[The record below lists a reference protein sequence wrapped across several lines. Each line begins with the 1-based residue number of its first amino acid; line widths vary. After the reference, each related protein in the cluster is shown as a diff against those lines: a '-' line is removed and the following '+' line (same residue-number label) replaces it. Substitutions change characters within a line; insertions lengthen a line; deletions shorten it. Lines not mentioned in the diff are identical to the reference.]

1 MKSIYIVLACSLIS
15 LTYND
20 IVVEESWRGVVSRS
34 LFRLVA
40 RVVANVANEV
50 DAAGVVAMVSIVRYV
65 T

>member
-34 LFRLVA
+34 VGGTVLCM
-40 RVVANVANEV
+40 NIN
-50 DAAGVVAMVSIVRYV
+50 DVSPGRYYR
-65 T
+65 